1 MFRPSHVLI
10 HATVDSLAE
19 NYRAQFN
26 GGHPT
31 HEAALVDAARAAL
44 YRQSRTNALYTNLEA
59 SILLGHCAE
68 DLLRGMAI
76 QERVSS
82 EDWLHFVLAA
92 LHTLVGF
99 VREICPGDDGRE
111 CATNEF
117 GDSVTLE
124 RGQTDGALWLYAV
137 DRARLYVTTH
147 YRDHEVID
155 ADRIAAMIEYTRLPV
170 PRADSAPQDQW
181 PELLR
186 AVQFVAAVANPRF
199 YQRLK
204 PLFEQLAE
212 SSLADRIG
220 YSGATELRESYPRTF
235 WQVIYPQIV
244 CAVEYLKVTG
254 DGMSWVANMNA
265 NMLVE
270 EHRQQPDGGVGT
282 SLAEGAA

>member
-1 MFRPSHVLI
+1 MFRPAQILI
-10 HATVDSLAE
+10 QATVESLAG

-26 GGHPT
+26 GGHPE
-31 HEAALVDAARAAL
+31 HERALVDAARAAL

-59 SILLGHCAE
+59 SILLVHCAE
-68 DLLRGMAI
+68 DLLRGKAI
-76 QERVSS
+76 QEGLSS

-92 LHTLVGF
+92 LHTLIGF

-117 GDSVTLE
+117 GDSIRLE

-137 DRARLYVTTH
+137 DRARLFVTSH
-147 YRDHEVID
+147 YRDHPVID
-155 ADRIAAMIEYTRLPV
+155 AERIAEMIDYTRLPV
-170 PRADSAPQDQW
+170 PRSDCDPRDQW

-204 PLFEQLAE
+204 PLFLQLSE
-212 SSLADRIG
+212 SSLTRDLGYADAAEIR
-220 YSGATELRESYPRTF
+220 ASYPTMF

-244 CAVEYLKVTG
+244 CAVDYLKFTG
-254 DGMSWVANMNA
+254 EGMSWVANMNA

-270 EHRQQPDGGVGT
+270 EHRQRLEG
-282 SLAEGAA
+282 GAAAETA